1 MPLFRIE
8 RQIRETCEDDTAL
21 ELRLC
26 EAADAALQLHAQIL
40 ADGRVDNRD
49 LPALLSLLELIPPLR
64 ADCLESLRYN
74 RTVNGLFGQL
84 SSERRAAARWAK
96 PGADGGEVL
105 EQAA

>member
-1 MPLFRIE
+1 MPQLYRTE
-8 RQIRETCEDDTAL
+8 TRIRETCEDDTAV
-21 ELRLC
+21 EIRLC
-26 EAADAALQLHAQIL
+26 ELADAAAQLHAQIV

-84 SSERRAAARWAK
+84 SGERRVAQRWAK
-96 PGADGGEVL
+96 PEPSGGM

>member
-1 MPLFRIE
+1 MPQLYRTE
-8 RQIRETCEDDTAL
+8 TRIRETCEDDTAL

-26 EAADAALQLHAQIL
+26 ELADAASQLRAQIL

-49 LPALLSLLELIPPLR
+49 LPALLSLLELVPQLR

-74 RTVNGLFGQL
+74 RQVNGLFGQL

-96 PGADGGEVL
+96 PEPSGGM